1 MSGMGFLLKVSR
13 FRFWIYTAGTY
24 VVGYALGASS
34 LEDFFRLEYFAFLLY
49 FFVPANVFIYGVND
63 YYDRDTD
70 ALNPKKDGMEHRV
83 AESERRTLVR
93 GLQAV
98 LLISAALLIFLDPTA
113 ALLFLCFLGLSY
125 FYSAPPLR
133 FKARPFLD
141 FSSNMLYIMPGIL
154 AYYLASGSL
163 PSVWLV
169 AAGFLHIAAMHL
181 FSAVPDIECDRQ
193 AGITTSAVLLGKRV
207 SLLLCLLFW
216 SGLAALALMLTGFHY
231 LSFLVLLYPAVP
243 LSLLAFSSWRVER
256 VYWYLPYLNTIL
268 GGMLFTVLVLL
279 LAVG

>member
-98 LLISAALLIFLDPTA
+98 LLISAALFIMLDLTG
-113 ALLFLCFLGLSY
+113 ALLFIGFLALSY

-141 FSSNMLYIMPGIL
+141 FTSNMLYIMPGIL

-163 PSVWLV
+163 PSAWLV

-193 AGITTSAVLLGKRV
+193 AGITTSAVLLGKRA

-216 SGLAALALMLTGFHY
+216 SGLAALTLMLTGFHY

-243 LSLLAFSSWRVER
+243 LGLLVFRSWRVER

-268 GGMLFTVLVLL
+268 GGMLFTVLVLI
-279 LAVG
+279 LAMG